1 VEAEEAEMED
11 VDAEVVVM
19 AAEVSCCFSK
29 TKTCSI
35 RAASHNIP
43 LLECKLSQSAASITV
58 LWFSSRQ

>member
-19 AAEVSCCFSK
+19 AAEVSSCQRK

-35 RAASHNIP
+35 GAASHRV
-43 LLECKLSQSAASITV
+43 CLSG
-58 LWFSSRQ
+58 